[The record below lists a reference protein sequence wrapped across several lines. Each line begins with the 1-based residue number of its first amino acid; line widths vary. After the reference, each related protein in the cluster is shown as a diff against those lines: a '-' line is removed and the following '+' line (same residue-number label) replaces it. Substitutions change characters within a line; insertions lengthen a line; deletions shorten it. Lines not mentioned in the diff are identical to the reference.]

1 MYKIPLAE
9 IKSKIVSSGKLDST
23 QLELRIK
30 GKINELSGL
39 ISEEGAAH
47 IIANELAIELVNPDK
62 DRLKIK
68 EIYSGMRRI
77 STVGKILRK
86 FDVREFS
93 KGERKGKVCSLLI
106 GDETGTIRVVFWN
119 DQVDQLSSVTEN
131 NIIIVKDASVR
142 DNNGSTEIHFGENS
156 SLDIN
161 PEGITMDAVRQS
173 LSYQRKTIEMLQP
186 GGETVEIVGTV
197 VQVFDPRFFNVCS
210 QCNKRVNEV
219 VNGNEKQF
227 QCAAHGKV
235 TPSVSYVLNLV
246 LDDGSGNIRAVFWKE
261 QTNKVVSKMETDFLL
276 FKDNP
281 ASFEDI
287 KTDLLGEQFKMGG
300 RVQKNEM
307 FDRLEFN
314 VQSVEK
320 ARPEEEIA
328 RLQQQ

>member
-9 IKSKIVSSGKLDST
+9 IKSKIVSSGKLDAT

-47 IIANELAIELVNPDK
+47 IIANELGIELVNPEKDK
-62 DRLKIK
+62 LKIK

-77 STVGKILRK
+77 STVGKVLRK

-93 KGERKGKVCSLLI
+93 KNERKGKVCSLLV

-119 DQVDQLSSVTEN
+119 DQVDTISNLNEN
-131 NIIIVKDASVR
+131 DIIIVKNASVK

-156 SLDIN
+156 SLEIN
-161 PEGITMDAVRQS
+161 PQGITVDAVQQNV
-173 LSYQRKTIEMLQP
+173 SYQRKTIEMLQP
-186 GGETVEIVGTV
+186 GGEPVEILGTV
-197 VQVFDPRFFNVCS
+197 VQIFDPRFFMVCS

-219 VNGNEKQF
+219 MSGNEKQF
-227 QCAAHGKV
+227 NCAAHGKV

-261 QTNKVVSKMETDFLL
+261 QTNKVISKMETDFLL

-281 ASFEDI
+281 AAFEDI
-287 KTDLLGEQFKMGG
+287 KTDLLGEQFKIRG

-307 FDRLEFN
+307 FDRLELS

-320 ARPEEEIA
+320 ARPEEEIT
-328 RLQQQ
+328 RLQQ